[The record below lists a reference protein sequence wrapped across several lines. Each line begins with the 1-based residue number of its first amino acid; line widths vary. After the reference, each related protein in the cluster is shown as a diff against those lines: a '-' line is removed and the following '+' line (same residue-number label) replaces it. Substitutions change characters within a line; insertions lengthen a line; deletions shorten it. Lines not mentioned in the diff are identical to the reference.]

1 MTDEQRPDPAQLAE
15 MIKGLSDDELRAQ
28 ISGLGSHEILSEIF
42 TRMPEAFLPE
52 KAGDISTSLQYDI
65 KAGDDVEHWTVAFD
79 NGTCTT
85 SEGAAPEPRLT
96 LGVDIVDFVRLI
108 FGQADG
114 AQLFMGGKLKLQGDM
129 MFAMQMQGFF
139 DRTFAPA
146 S

>member
-1 MTDEQRPDPAQLAE
+1 MTDELQPDPAQLAE
-15 MIKGLSDDELRAQ
+15 MIKGLSDDELREQ
-28 ISGLGSHEILSEIF
+28 IKSLGSHEILNQIF

-52 KAGDISTSLQYDI
+52 KAGDISTTMQYDV
-65 KAGDDVEHWTVAFD
+65 KTDDGVEQWTVAFA
-79 NGTCTT
+79 NGACTT

-139 DRTFAPA
+139 DRNFAPA